1 VASLTS
7 KSKLK
12 FRNDAQS
19 YFKWGI
25 YGAGLLIFVVLLF
38 VVIYPSFTLAKNSF
52 IADDQVSLQNYI
64 GLFTSET
71 TFIVFRNTFIVAF
84 WGAIGATSLGILI
97 AWLLARTDIPF
108 KKFWRTALII
118 PYLIPPFIGAI
129 AWVYLLGPVG
139 YINKIWMA
147 ITNTFDPL
155 WVIYGRGG
163 IIFVMILYSYPIAY
177 MVTLGPLSQMN
188 PALEEAGQISGA
200 GTLRTLRDITLPL
213 MLPSIGGSVLL
224 IFMSMMANF
233 GIPAV
238 IGFPKRYYVMTTQ
251 IFLTILNFDRA
262 NNLQIAAALSM
273 LLVFLAIIT
282 MQLQRW
288 LQRGKS
294 YRIISG
300 KSSQPQLI
308 QLKNKKYI
316 AVAFLGLLVLLTVV
330 LPVLS
335 ILATSLLRALGLP
348 FTLENLSFINYQR
361 IFTELPKAQRA
372 VKNSLLLAT
381 GSATAIVFVSLIIS
395 YLVVKLKVR
404 WGIVLEALV
413 MLPYAVPGIVV
424 ALAMILAFVKPLPL
438 VNISLYNT
446 IWIIAIAYIARFL
459 TFGVRSISAAFEQV
473 HESLEDAA
481 RISGADFVSSFKDIV
496 IPLIKSNIFAGWFLA
511 FSPALT
517 ELTLSMLLFSV
528 GNETLGTV
536 VFGLHQEGKVGMT
549 AALSLLVMVFVV
561 MLNIIINRITKG
573 KLGF

>member
-1 VASLTS
+1 MFTLQS
-7 KSKLK
+7 KTN
-12 FRNDAQS
+12 FRDNANT
-19 YFKWGI
+19 YLKWGI
-25 YGAGLLIFVVLLF
+25 YGAGGIIFILLI
-38 VVIYPSFTLAKNSF
+38 VVILYPSYTLVKTSF
-52 IADDQVSLQNYI
+52 YADDQLSINNYI
-64 GLFTSET
+64 ELLSNQT
-71 TFIVFRNTFIVAF
+71 TYIVFRNTFIVSF
-84 WGAIGATSLGILI
+84 WGALGATALGVTI

-108 KKFWRTALII
+108 KKFWRTTLII
-118 PYLIPPFIGAI
+118 PYIIPPFIGAI

-139 YINKIWMA
+139 YINKFWMA

-155 WVIYGRGG
+155 WVIYGQGG

-213 MLPSIGGSVLL
+213 MLPSIGGSALL

-238 IGFPKRYYVMTTQ
+238 IGFPKRYFVMSTQ

-273 LLVFLAIIT
+273 LLVFLALIT
-282 MQLQRW
+282 MQLQQW
-288 LQRGKS
+288 IQGKKS
-294 YRIISG
+294 YAIISG
-300 KSSQPQLI
+300 KSSQPQLVP
-308 QLKNKKYI
+308 LRNKKYI
-316 AVAFLGLLVLLTVV
+316 AVVFLGLLVLFTVV
-330 LPVLS
+330 LPVIS

-348 FTLENLSFINYQR
+348 FTLENLSFVNFSR
-361 IFTELPKAQRA
+361 IIYEVPKVQRA
-372 VKNSLLLAT
+372 IRNSFLLAG
-381 GSATAIVFVSLIIS
+381 GSATVIVFLSLIIS
-395 YLVVKLKVR
+395 YLIVKLKVK
-404 WGIVLEALV
+404 GTVVLEALV
-413 MLPYAVPGIVV
+413 LLPYAVPGIVV

-438 VNISLYNT
+438 VNISIYNT
-446 IWIIAIAYIARFL
+446 IWIIAIAYMARFL

-481 RISGADFVSSFKDIV
+481 RISGAGLVASFKDIV
-496 IPLIKSNIFAGWFLA
+496 MPLIRSNIFAGWFLS

-536 VFGLHQEGKVGMT
+536 VYGLHQEGKVGMT
-549 AALSLLVMVFVV
+549 AALSLIILVFVV
-561 MLNIIINRITKG
+561 LLNRITIRITQG
-573 KLGF
+573 KMGF

>member
-1 VASLTS
+1 MINS
-7 KSKLK
+7 KIKTK
-12 FRNDAQS
+12 FRDKTNT

-25 YGAGLLIFVVLLF
+25 YGTGGIIFVLLIL
-38 VVIYPSFTLAKNSF
+38 VILYPSYTLVKTSF
-52 IADDQVSLQNYI
+52 YTDDQLSINNYVE
-64 GLFTSET
+64 LLSSQT
-71 TFIVFRNTFIVAF
+71 TYIVFRNTFSVAF
-84 WGAIGATSLGILI
+84 WGALGATALGVTI

-108 KKFWRTALII
+108 KKFWRTTLII
-118 PYLIPPFIGAI
+118 PYIIPPFIGAI

-155 WVIYGRGG
+155 WVIYGQGG
-163 IIFVMILYSYPIAY
+163 IIFVMVLYSYPIAY

-213 MLPSIGGSVLL
+213 MLPSIGGSALL

-238 IGFPKRYYVMTTQ
+238 IGFPKRYFVMSTQ
-251 IFLTILNFDRA
+251 IFLTILNFDKA

-273 LLVFLAIIT
+273 LLVFLALIT
-282 MQLQRW
+282 MQIQRW
-288 LQRGKS
+288 IQGRKS
-294 YRIISG
+294 YAIISG
-300 KSSQPQLI
+300 KSSQPQLVPLRN
-308 QLKNKKYI
+308 LKYV
-316 AVAFLGLLVLLTVV
+316 AVIFLGLIVLFTVV
-330 LPVLS
+330 LPVIS

-348 FTLENLSFINYQR
+348 FIIENLSFVNFKRVIL
-361 IFTELPKAQRA
+361 EVPKVQRA
-372 VKNSLLLAT
+372 IKNSFLLAG
-381 GSATAIVFVSLIIS
+381 GSATAIVFISLVIS
-395 YLVVKLKVR
+395 YLIVKLKVK
-404 WGIVLEALV
+404 GTMVLEALV
-413 MLPYAVPGIVV
+413 LLPYAVPGIVV

-438 VNISLYNT
+438 VNVSIYNT

-481 RISGADFVSSFKDIV
+481 RISGAGFVESFRDIV
-496 IPLIKSNIFAGWFLA
+496 IPLIRSNIFAGWFLS

-536 VFGLHQEGKVGMT
+536 VYGLHQEGKVGMT
-549 AALSLLVMVFVV
+549 AALAFIILIFVV
-561 MLNIIINRITKG
+561 LLNRITIRITQG
-573 KLGF
+573 KMGF

>member
-1 VASLTS
+1 VFTS
-7 KSKLK
+7 KIKSI
-12 FRNDAQS
+12 
-19 YFKWGI
+19 FKDKINTYIKWFI
-25 YGAGLLIFVVLLF
+25 YGTGGFIFVLLILF
-38 VVIYPSFTLAKNSF
+38 ILYPSYTLVKNSF
-52 IADDQVSLQNYI
+52 YANDQLSINNYI
-64 GLFTSET
+64 ELLSSQT

-84 WGAIGATSLGILI
+84 WGALGSTALGVTI

-108 KKFWRTALII
+108 KKFWRTTLII
-118 PYLIPPFIGAI
+118 PYIIPPFIGAI

-155 WVIYGRGG
+155 WVIYGQGG

-213 MLPSIGGSVLL
+213 MLPSIGGSALL

-238 IGFPKRYYVMTTQ
+238 IGFPKRYFVMSTQ

-273 LLVFLAIIT
+273 LLVLLALLT
-282 MQLQRW
+282 MQIQRW
-288 LQRGKS
+288 IQGKKS
-294 YRIISG
+294 YAIISG
-300 KSSQPQLI
+300 KSSQPQLVP
-308 QLKNKKYI
+308 LRNKQYI
-316 AVAFLGLLVLLTVV
+316 AVTFLGLIVLLTVV
-330 LPVLS
+330 LPVIS
-335 ILATSLLRALGLP
+335 IIATSLLRALGLP
-348 FTLENLSFINYQR
+348 FTLENLSFVNYKR
-361 IFTELPKAQRA
+361 IIFEVPKVQRA
-372 VKNSLLLAT
+372 IKNSFLLAG
-381 GSATAIVFVSLIIS
+381 GSATAIIFLSLVIS
-395 YLVVKLKVR
+395 YLIVKLKVK
-404 WGIVLEALV
+404 GTMFLEALV
-413 MLPYAVPGIVV
+413 LLPYAVPGIVV
-424 ALAMILAFVKPLPL
+424 ALAMILAFVKPLPVL
-438 VNISLYNT
+438 NISIYNT
-446 IWIIAIAYIARFL
+446 IWIIAIAYMARFL

-481 RISGADFVSSFKDIV
+481 RISGAGFVASFKDIV
-496 IPLIKSNIFAGWFLA
+496 IPLIRSNIFAGWFLS

-536 VFGLHQEGKVGMT
+536 VYGLHQEGKVGMT
-549 AALSLLVMVFVV
+549 AALALIILVFVV
-561 MLNIIINRITKG
+561 LINRITIRITQG
-573 KLGF
+573 KMGF

>member
-1 VASLTS
+1 MASLTS
-7 KSKLK
+7 KSRSN
-12 FRNDAQS
+12 FQDRAQS
-19 YFKWGI
+19 YFRWGV
-25 YGAGLLIFVVLLF
+25 YGAGLIIFVVLLF
-38 VVIYPSFTLAKNSF
+38 VVIYPSFTLVKNSF
-52 IADDQVSLQNYI
+52 IADDQVSLKNYI
-64 GLFTSET
+64 DLFTSET
-71 TFIVFRNTFIVAF
+71 TFIVFRNSFVVAF
-84 WGAIGATSLGILI
+84 WGALGATALGVLI

-200 GTLRTLRDITLPL
+200 GTMRTLRDITLPL

-288 LQRGKS
+288 IQRGKS
-294 YRIISG
+294 YTIISG

-308 QLKNKKYI
+308 ELKNKKYL
-316 AVAFLGLLVLLTVV
+316 AVAFLGILVLFTVV

-335 ILATSLLRALGLP
+335 ILATSLLKALGLP
-348 FTLENLSFINYQR
+348 FTLENLSFVNYER

-381 GSATAIVFVSLIIS
+381 GSATAIVFISLIIS
-395 YLVVKLKVR
+395 YLVVKLKVK
-404 WGIVLEALV
+404 WGMVLEALV
-413 MLPYAVPGIVV
+413 LLPYAVPGIVV
-424 ALAMILAFVKPLPL
+424 ALAMILAFVKPLPVL
-438 VNISLYNT
+438 NISLYNT

-496 IPLIKSNIFAGWFLA
+496 MPLIKSNIFAGWFLA

>member
-1 VASLTS
+1 
-7 KSKLK
+7 
-12 FRNDAQS
+12 
-19 YFKWGI
+19 
-25 YGAGLLIFVVLLF
+25 
-38 VVIYPSFTLAKNSF
+38 
-52 IADDQVSLQNYI
+52 
-64 GLFTSET
+64 
-71 TFIVFRNTFIVAF
+71 
-84 WGAIGATSLGILI
+84 
-97 AWLLARTDIPF
+97 
-108 KKFWRTALII
+108 
-118 PYLIPPFIGAI
+118 
-129 AWVYLLGPVG
+129 
-139 YINKIWMA
+139 M
-147 ITNTFDPL
+147 TNTFDPL

-177 MVTLGPLSQMN
+177 MVTLGPLAQMN

-213 MLPSIGGSVLL
+213 MLPSIGGSALL

-238 IGFPKRYYVMTTQ
+238 IGFPKRYFVMTTQ

-294 YRIISG
+294 FVIISG

-316 AVAFLGLLVLLTVV
+316 AVAFLGLLVLLTVA

-348 FTLENLSFINYQR
+348 FTLENLSFVNYQR

-372 VKNSLLLAT
+372 IKNSLFLAT
-381 GSATAIVFVSLIIS
+381 GSATAIVFIALIIS
-395 YLVVKLKVR
+395 YLVVKLKVK
-404 WGIVLEALV
+404 WGMFLEALV
-413 MLPYAVPGIVV
+413 ILPYAVPGIVV

-496 IPLIKSNIFAGWFLA
+496 MPLIKSNIFAGWFLA

-549 AALSLLVMVFVV
+549 AALSLIVMIFVV
-561 MLNIIINRITKG
+561 LLNIITNKITKG

>member
-1 VASLTS
+1 VFTLQS
-7 KSKLK
+7 KTN
-12 FRNDAQS
+12 FRDNANT
-19 YFKWGI
+19 YLKWGI
-25 YGAGLLIFVVLLF
+25 YGAGGIIFILLI
-38 VVIYPSFTLAKNSF
+38 VVILYPSYTLVKTSF
-52 IADDQVSLQNYI
+52 YADDQLSINNYI
-64 GLFTSET
+64 ELLSNQT
-71 TFIVFRNTFIVAF
+71 TYIVFRNTFIVSF
-84 WGAIGATSLGILI
+84 WGALGATALGVTI

-108 KKFWRTALII
+108 KKFWRTTLII
-118 PYLIPPFIGAI
+118 PYIIPPFIGAI

-139 YINKIWMA
+139 YINKFWMA

-155 WVIYGRGG
+155 WVIYGQGG

-213 MLPSIGGSVLL
+213 MLPSIGGSALL

-238 IGFPKRYYVMTTQ
+238 IGFPKRYFVMSTQ

-273 LLVFLAIIT
+273 LLVFLALIT
-282 MQLQRW
+282 MQLQQW
-288 LQRGKS
+288 IQGKKS
-294 YRIISG
+294 YAIISG
-300 KSSQPQLI
+300 KSSQPQLVP
-308 QLKNKKYI
+308 LRNKKYI
-316 AVAFLGLLVLLTVV
+316 AVVFLGLLVLFTVV
-330 LPVLS
+330 LPVIS

-348 FTLENLSFINYQR
+348 FTLENLSFVNFSR
-361 IFTELPKAQRA
+361 IIYEVPKVQRA
-372 VKNSLLLAT
+372 IRNSFLLAG
-381 GSATAIVFVSLIIS
+381 GSATVIVFLSLIIS
-395 YLVVKLKVR
+395 YLIVKLKVK
-404 WGIVLEALV
+404 GTVVLEALV
-413 MLPYAVPGIVV
+413 LLPYAVPGIVV

-438 VNISLYNT
+438 VNISIYNT
-446 IWIIAIAYIARFL
+446 IWIIAIAYMARFL

-481 RISGADFVSSFKDIV
+481 RISGAGLVASFKDIV
-496 IPLIKSNIFAGWFLA
+496 MPLIRSNIFAGWFLS

-536 VFGLHQEGKVGMT
+536 VYGLHQEGKVGMT
-549 AALSLLVMVFVV
+549 AALSLIILVFVV
-561 MLNIIINRITKG
+561 LLNRITIRITQG
-573 KLGF
+573 KMGF

>member
-1 VASLTS
+1 MASLTS

-12 FRNDAQS
+12 FRNSAQT
-19 YFKWGI
+19 YFKWGV
-25 YGAGLLIFVVLLF
+25 YGAGLIIFILLLF
-38 VVIYPSFTLAKNSF
+38 VVIYPSYTLVKNSF
-52 IADDQVSLQNYI
+52 IADDHASFNNYI
-64 GLFTSET
+64 ALFTSQT

-84 WGAIGATSLGILI
+84 WGAIGATAIGVLI

-147 ITNTFDPL
+147 VANTFDPL

-177 MVTLGPLSQMN
+177 MVTLGPLAQMN

-213 MLPSIGGSVLL
+213 MLPSIGGSALL

-238 IGFPKRYYVMTTQ
+238 IGFPKRYFVMTTQ

-288 LQRGKS
+288 VQRGKS
-294 YRIISG
+294 FAIISG

-308 QLKNKKYI
+308 QLKNKKYV
-316 AVAFLGLLVLLTVV
+316 AVVFLGLLVLLTVA

-335 ILATSLLRALGLP
+335 ILATSLLKALGLP
-348 FTLENLSFINYQR
+348 FTFDNLSFVHYQR

-372 VKNSLLLAT
+372 IKNSFLLAT
-381 GSATAIVFVSLIIS
+381 GSATAIVFIALIIS
-395 YLVVKLKVR
+395 YLVVKLKVK
-404 WGIVLEALV
+404 WGMFLEALV
-413 MLPYAVPGIVV
+413 ILPYAVPGIVV

-473 HESLEDAA
+473 HGSLEDAA

-549 AALSLLVMVFVV
+549 AALSLIVMIFVV
-561 MLNIIINRITKG
+561 LLNILTNKITKG

>member
-1 VASLTS
+1 MASITS

-12 FRNDAQS
+12 LRNSVQS

-25 YGAGLLIFVVLLF
+25 YGAGLIIFILLLF
-38 VVIYPSFTLAKNSF
+38 VVIYPSFTLVKNSF
-52 IADDQVSLQNYI
+52 IADDHVSLKNYI
-64 GLFTSET
+64 DLFTSET
-71 TFIVFRNTFIVAF
+71 TYIVFRNTFIVAF
-84 WGAIGATSLGILI
+84 WGAIGATAIGVLI

-139 YINKIWMA
+139 YVNKIWMA

-155 WVIYGRGG
+155 WVIYGRGE

-213 MLPSIGGSVLL
+213 MLPSIGGSALL

-273 LLVFLAIIT
+273 LLVFLALIT

-294 YRIISG
+294 FAIISG

-308 QLKNKKYI
+308 QLKNKKHI

-348 FTLENLSFINYQR
+348 FTLENLSFVNYQR

-372 VKNSLLLAT
+372 IKNSLLLAT
-381 GSATAIVFVSLIIS
+381 GSATAIVFIALIIS
-395 YLVVKLKVR
+395 YLVVKLKVK
-404 WGIVLEALV
+404 WGMFLEALV
-413 MLPYAVPGIVV
+413 ILPYAVPGIVV

-473 HESLEDAA
+473 H
-481 RISGADFVSSFKDIV
+481 RI
-496 IPLIKSNIFAGWFLA
+496 
-511 FSPALT
+511 
-517 ELTLSMLLFSV
+517 
-528 GNETLGTV
+528 
-536 VFGLHQEGKVGMT
+536 FGRCCQN
-549 AALSLLVMVFVV
+549 FWC
-561 MLNIIINRITKG
+561 
-573 KLGF
+573 

>member
-1 VASLTS
+1 MVPLTT
-7 KSKLK
+7 KPNLK
-12 FRNDAQS
+12 FRDNAQTI
-19 YFKWGI
+19 FKWSVYGVGI
-25 YGAGLLIFVVLLF
+25 IIFILLIIVV
-38 VVIYPSFTLAKNSF
+38 VYPSITLVKNSF
-52 IADDQVSLQNYI
+52 IADDQISLKNYI
-64 GLFTSET
+64 NLFTSQT
-71 TFIVFRNTFIVAF
+71 TYIVFRNTIIVAF
-84 WGAIGATSLGILI
+84 WGAIGATAIGVLI
-97 AWLLARTDIPF
+97 AWLMARTDIPF

-147 ITNTFDPL
+147 ITNTIDPL

-177 MVTLGPLSQMN
+177 MVTLGPFTQMN
-188 PALEEAGQISGA
+188 PSLEEAAQISGA

-213 MLPSIGGSVLL
+213 MLPSIGGSTLL

-251 IFLTILNFDRA
+251 IFLTILNYDRA

-282 MQLQRW
+282 MQIQRW
-288 LQRGKS
+288 VQKGKS
-294 YRIISG
+294 YAIISG
-300 KSSQPQLI
+300 KSSQLQLV
-308 QLKNKKYI
+308 QLRNNKYI
-316 AVAFLGLLVLLTVV
+316 AVVFLGLLVLFTVI

-335 ILATSLLRALGLP
+335 ILATSLLKALGVP
-348 FTLENLSFINYQR
+348 FTLENLSFIHFQH

-372 VKNSLLLAT
+372 IRNSILLAI
-381 GSATAIVFVSLIIS
+381 GSATAIVFISLVIS
-395 YLVVKLKVR
+395 YLVVKLKVK
-404 WGIVLEALV
+404 WAMVLEALV
-413 MLPYAVPGIVV
+413 LLPYAVPGIVV
-424 ALAMILAFVKPLPL
+424 ALAMILAFIKPLPV
-438 VNISLYNT
+438 VNITIYNT

-481 RISGADFVSSFKDIV
+481 RISGADFVSAFKDIV
-496 IPLIKSNIFAGWFLA
+496 MPLIKSNIFAGWFLA

-528 GNETLGTV
+528 GNETIGTV
-536 VFGLHQEGKVGMT
+536 VYGLHQEGKVGMT
-549 AALSLLVMVFVV
+549 AALAFVVMVFVV
-561 MLNIIINRITKG
+561 LINIVTNRVTKG

>member
-1 VASLTS
+1 VFT
-7 KSKLK
+7 SKLK
-12 FRNDAQS
+12 SNFRDNAGS
-19 YFKWGI
+19 YFKWSV
-25 YGAGLLIFVVLLF
+25 YGAGGIIFVLLIL
-38 VVIYPSFTLAKNSF
+38 VIIFPSFTLVKNSF
-52 IADDQVSLQNYI
+52 TTDDQISFNNYI
-64 GLFTSET
+64 ELLSDQT
-71 TFIVFRNTFIVAF
+71 TYIVFRNTFIVAF
-84 WGAIGATSLGILI
+84 WGALGATALGVTI

-108 KKFWRTALII
+108 KKFWRTTLII
-118 PYLIPPFIGAI
+118 PYIIPPFIGAI

-139 YINKIWMA
+139 YLNKIWMA

-155 WVIYGRGG
+155 WVIYGQGG

-200 GTLRTLRDITLPL
+200 GILRTLRDITLPL
-213 MLPSIGGSVLL
+213 MLPSIGGSALL

-238 IGFPKRYYVMTTQ
+238 IGFPKRYFVMSTQ

-273 LLVFLAIIT
+273 LLVFLAIFT

-288 LQRGKS
+288 IQGKKS
-294 YRIISG
+294 YAIISG
-300 KSSQPQLI
+300 KSSQPQLV
-308 QLKNKKYI
+308 QLRNKKYI
-316 AVAFLGLLVLLTVV
+316 AVFALGLLVLFTVV

-335 ILATSLLRALGLP
+335 ILATSLLKALGLP
-348 FTLENLSFINYQR
+348 YTLENLSFVNFNR
-361 IFTELPKAQRA
+361 IIYEVPKVQRA
-372 VKNSLLLAT
+372 MKNSFLLAG
-381 GSATAIVFVSLIIS
+381 GSATAIIFISLIIS
-395 YLVVKLKVR
+395 YLIVKLKVK
-404 WGIVLEALV
+404 GTLVLETLV
-413 MLPYAVPGIVV
+413 LLPYAVPGIVV

-438 VNISLYNT
+438 VNISIYNT
-446 IWIIAIAYIARFL
+446 IWIIAIAYMARFL

-473 HESLEDAA
+473 DESLEDAA
-481 RISGADFVSSFKDIV
+481 RISGAGIVASFKDIV
-496 IPLIKSNIFAGWFLA
+496 IPLIRSNIFAGWFLS

-549 AALSLLVMVFVV
+549 AALAFIILVFVV
-561 MLNIIINRITKG
+561 LLNRITIRITQG
-573 KLGF
+573 KMGF

>member
-1 VASLTS
+1 LLTS
-7 KSKLK
+7 KSKFN
-12 FRNDAQS
+12 FRDNAS
-19 YFKWGI
+19 TYLRWSIF
-25 YGAGLLIFVVLLF
+25 GAGGIIFLLLAVFIL
-38 VVIYPSFTLAKNSF
+38 YPSFTLVKNSF
-52 IADDQVSLQNYI
+52 IADDRLSINNFVELLTDQ
-64 GLFTSET
+64 T

-84 WGAIGATSLGILI
+84 WGAIGATAIGVIV

-108 KKFWRTALII
+108 KKFWRTTLII
-118 PYLIPPFIGAI
+118 PYIIPPFIGAI

-139 YINKIWMA
+139 YLNKIWMA

-155 WVIYGRGG
+155 WVVYGQDG

-213 MLPSIGGSVLL
+213 MLPSIGGSALL

-238 IGFPKRYYVMTTQ
+238 IGFPKRYFVMSTQ

-273 LLVFLAIIT
+273 LLVFLALFT

-288 LQRGKS
+288 IQKGKS
-294 YRIISG
+294 FAIISG
-300 KSSQPQLI
+300 KSSQPQLV
-308 QLKNKKYI
+308 QLRKYKYLAI
-316 AVAFLGLLVLLTVV
+316 TFLGLIVLFTVV

-335 ILATSLLRALGLP
+335 IIATSLLRALGLP
-348 FTLENLSFINYQR
+348 FIFENLSFVNFKR
-361 IFTELPKAQRA
+361 IIYEVPKVRRA
-372 VKNSLLLAT
+372 IRNSFLLAG
-381 GSATAIVFVSLIIS
+381 GSATSIVFISLIIS
-395 YLVVKLKVR
+395 YLIVKIKIK
-404 WGIVLEALV
+404 GTMVLEALV
-413 MLPYAVPGIVV
+413 LLPYAVPGIVV
-424 ALAMILAFVKPLPL
+424 ALAMILAFVKPLPI
-438 VNISLYNT
+438 VNVSIYNT
-446 IWIIAIAYIARFL
+446 IWIIAIAYISRFL

-481 RISGADFVSSFKDIV
+481 RISGAGVIASFKDIV
-496 IPLIKSNIFAGWFLA
+496 IPLIRSNIFAGWFLS

-536 VFGLHQEGKVGMT
+536 VYGLHQEGKVGMT
-549 AALSLLVMVFVV
+549 AALAFIVLVFVV
-561 MLNIIINRITKG
+561 LLNRVTIRITQG
-573 KLGF
+573 KMGF

>member
-1 VASLTS
+1 MASLTS

-12 FRNDAQS
+12 FRNSAQN

-25 YGAGLLIFVVLLF
+25 YGVGLIIFILLLF
-38 VVIYPSFTLAKNSF
+38 VVIYPSFTLVKNSF
-52 IADDQVSLQNYI
+52 IADDHVSLKNYI
-64 GLFTSET
+64 DLFTSQT

-84 WGAIGATSLGILI
+84 WGAIGATAIGVLI

-139 YINKIWMA
+139 YVNKIWMA
-147 ITNTFDPL
+147 LTNTFDPL

-200 GTLRTLRDITLPL
+200 GVLRTLRDITLPL
-213 MLPSIGGSVLL
+213 MLPSIGGSALL

-282 MQLQRW
+282 MQIQRW

-294 YRIISG
+294 FKIISG

-308 QLKNKKYI
+308 QLKNKKYL

-348 FTLENLSFINYQR
+348 FTLENLSFVNYQR

-381 GSATAIVFVSLIIS
+381 GSATAIVFIALIIS
-395 YLVVKLKVR
+395 YLVVKLKVK
-404 WGIVLEALV
+404 WGMFLEALV
-413 MLPYAVPGIVV
+413 ILPYAVPGIVV

-496 IPLIKSNIFAGWFLA
+496 MPLIKSNIFAGWFLA

-549 AALSLLVMVFVV
+549 AALSLIVMIFVV
-561 MLNIIINRITKG
+561 MLNIITNRITKG

>member
-1 VASLTS
+1 MTTL
-7 KSKLK
+7 KSKRN
-12 FRNDAQS
+12 FRDSSQT
-19 YFKWGI
+19 YFKWSV
-25 YGAGLLIFVVLLF
+25 YGAGGIIFVLLILVVL
-38 VVIYPSFTLAKNSF
+38 YPSFTLVKNSF
-52 IADDQVSLQNYI
+52 TADDQLSLNNYI
-64 GLFTSET
+64 GLISNQTA
-71 TFIVFRNTFIVAF
+71 FIVFRNSFIVSF
-84 WGAIGATSLGILI
+84 WGALGATAIGVSI
-97 AWLLARTDIPF
+97 AWLLARTDIPY
-108 KKFWRTALII
+108 KKFWRVALII
-118 PYLIPPFIGAI
+118 PYIIPPFIGAI

-147 ITNTFDPL
+147 ITETINPL
-155 WVIYGRGG
+155 WVIYGQNGV
-163 IIFVMILYSYPIAY
+163 IFVMILYSYPIAY

-200 GTLRTLRDITLPL
+200 GKLRTLRDITLPL
-213 MLPSIGGSVLL
+213 MLPSIGGSALL

-238 IGFPKRYYVMTTQ
+238 IGFPKRYFVMSTQ

-273 LLVFLAIIT
+273 LLVFLALIT
-282 MQLQRW
+282 MQLQKW
-288 LQRGKS
+288 IQGEKS
-294 YRIISG
+294 YAIISG
-300 KSSQPQLI
+300 KSSQHQLV
-308 QLKNKKYI
+308 QLRNKKYI
-316 AVAFLGLLVLLTVV
+316 AVVFLGLLVLFTVV

-348 FTLENLSFINYQR
+348 FILENLSFVNFER
-361 IFTELPKAQRA
+361 IIYEVPKVQRA
-372 VKNSLLLAT
+372 IKNSFLLAG
-381 GSATAIVFVSLIIS
+381 GSATAIIFMSLIIS
-395 YLVVKLKVR
+395 YLIVKLKIK
-404 WGIVLEALV
+404 GTAILEALV
-413 MLPYAVPGIVV
+413 LLPYAVPGIVV

-438 VNISLYNT
+438 VNISIYNT

-481 RISGADFVSSFKDIV
+481 RISGADFVASFKDIV
-496 IPLIKSNIFAGWFLA
+496 MPLIKSNIFAGWFLA

-536 VFGLHQEGKVGMT
+536 VYGLHQEGKVGMT
-549 AALSLLVMVFVV
+549 AALAFVVLVFVV
-561 MLNIIINRITKG
+561 LLNIITRKVTQG